1 MEKLHNKI
9 NFNLNQRNSE
19 KQMKIG
25 KMQDNKLKDYLL
37 RANSKFSLSNE
48 NELNVLFLCLT
59 TNEFILFLST

>member
-48 NELNVLFLCLT
+48 NELNV